1 MNLSALPYKDSFTAL
16 CEAARRRVLILD
28 GAMGTMVMN
37 LGLTENDFRGDRF
50 ADHPLPL
57 SGCNDILS
65 ITQPDKIMSVHRAYL
80 DAGADIVET
89 NSFNANRYSLAD
101 YGIDNIS
108 GEIAFE
114 AAAIARRSADDF
126 MSANPDRTVWVAG
139 SIGPSG

>member
-89 NSFNANRYSLAD
+89 NSS
-101 YGIDNIS
+101 
-108 GEIAFE
+108 
-114 AAAIARRSADDF
+114 
-126 MSANPDRTVWVAG
+126 MPTVTLSPTMALTTFREKLH
-139 SIGPSG
+139 SKRPQ